1 MTNSELT
8 QKMYDLIEQNVND
21 GFTRMEMYNL
31 LDEIEEKMQP

>member
-21 GFTRMEMYNL
+21 GFTRMEMYDL
-31 LDEIEEKMQP
+31 LDEMEERMS